1 MRANGNFGEVTASQG
16 GARLEPGAYSCV
28 ILAVEDG
35 SEEANPYMG
44 LVLQPLAKEPG
55 KDGRRRFLYKVDVTD
70 GENLWKHT
78 FRFFISA
85 FSGGVDWGRYKALVE
100 ACEQT
105 RQNKGFA
112 YVDQDGGEQQ
122 LVGKYLGVCFR
133 NRKYVGQRGAH
144 KGEVR
149 ESLEIGGVCTCDQ
162 ADAGE
167 FDQRWIAERDT
178 TGGRGAAPATVAP
191 AVPAP
196 PAVPPVA
203 PSPAPMADL
212 AEEDIPF

>member
-55 KDGRRRFLYKVDVTD
+55 KDGRRHFLYKVDVTD

-105 RQNKGFA
+105 RQNKGFQ

-122 LVGKYLGVCFR
+122 LAGKYLGVCFR

-162 ADAGE
+162 VDAGDY
-167 FDQRWIAERDT
+167 DQRWVALRDT
-178 TGGRGAAPATVAP
+178 TGGAVPAQQPEPVA

-196 PAVPPVA
+196 PM
-203 PSPAPMADL
+203 PAATLAD
-212 AEEDIPF
+212 EDIPF